1 MGNDIFNYGSYAID
15 KNTLLRTL
23 QHEDNI
29 RDYSRYRSYTP
40 EEDSEFRN
48 IVQYLHSGIQNGTI
62 SGDGFGNFTDA
73 TQNPYKNNRAYGEAL
88 NYIHR
93 VANEIGN
100 MKAEQ
105 KPTSAEK
112 FNVGKHSF
120 QSYFLNQLDP
130 FNSDGKYDQ
139 SVKDYLEQYKDD
151 EVGKVQDFVTK
162 LENYQTQYNN
172 FSGIDFGEF
181 GLTSEQYNDSLNKL
195 KEGLKDGTIDTSD
208 KVLANNLGIGNI
220 INALFDQRL
229 NVPKQ
234 SNKFDLSKHGF
245 KSYFAKSIASPF
257 SIGDSYTTDLQDYIQ
272 GYSDQGSRIKDF
284 TNRITDWQKS
294 NNNFNG
300 LDFSQYGLTPEQ
312 FNEGLENLKKALA
325 DGQIDYND
333 KMLAK
338 NLGLSDVVNDVF
350 GQNSDSSQLQSNQ
363 KFKNEL
369 LEQNWTI
376 NNEGK
381 WVMPNGAVTTFK
393 QEENPVEK
401 IAQMAK
407 KEYKIDSHLQNP
419 ESVSWWNSI
428 TSSDQKRMWS
438 LLCDIISVIDPEPFS
453 AAGLGY
459 TSDYLTHQADKL
471 DGDVSWGRTALNVG
485 LSTLGAVPI
494 VGDLA
499 LGSRITKNL
508 GKVTK
513 ALGLMVTMPSVA
525 MLFSNFPEIK
535 KSWSN
540 FIHGE
545 ASVDDYRNVYN
556 IFTVVFGIGNAAR
569 TQVGKMK
576 ANKHLVDSE
585 QGLSITVNRNGK
597 DENIVFKSQEEI
609 DAVKSIKDPE
619 ELKKYLKDNYEGFDD
634 VKIQDVK
641 TTKNTEFS
649 FKDREHWYSL
659 PFKRTA
665 TTKIKPTEVGII
677 KNKYDKYSLAR
688 SKYLEKRRG
697 KFLSEQDAV
706 VPTKKQPGQTSET
719 TPEVTRQVETPSV
732 ENVTPTTAKLPKPD
746 PVSVPE
752 TTQVANTPASRIKPD
767 TEIATKPTQI
777 ESKVSEK
784 SFAGLRN
791 KVQQSSLKGDDNSLA
806 IVNLNN
812 LEQQTKKAGKKAA
825 KKARDVYRRKVKP
838 SAAYTQA
845 LEDLKKSGMTDKQ
858 ARTMLKDLNTF
869 KLGGI
874 IKAQTGIKFPK
885 GVSVMEIGKYFDYD
899 QTTGN
904 YNLKEGVSVD
914 EVNTWLKGYGLSYN
928 PGSYYGRSTDYTSTY
943 ENGTISTGYKGA
955 NNNLRGKSLKV
966 TSDTSEELDLNAH
979 LAKYGMYKDD
989 QASNR
994 NADIINYYN
1003 SNNFDN
1009 LNQFID
1015 TYNDS
1020 IEAMYLF
1027 KRTPNG
1033 TTYDPNG
1040 NENVR
1045 AFNQSHRNIYKSHND
1060 LYGYD
1065 EDSEHI
1071 NGSATMARGIDITDQ
1086 DVLIDTS
1093 SDENL
1098 TKLLGNAKLYKGKD
1112 GLLYY
1117 KEDSSLGN
1125 IRSMRTDSEDK
1136 PEDVMPKKPRDYDFS
1151 QLLDLGQ
1158 YFHALNTN
1166 KKLYEL
1172 GNENQPLLYDPKED
1186 HRYIVGDLDAKLLGQ
1201 RQAAEKN
1208 RFARNLA
1215 NSTSDASLG
1224 AAVQLEAFRQ
1234 GQNDI
1239 LEGNRAD
1246 NEAIK
1251 ESTEKAWEQEVQNHE
1266 NRYNIAMK
1274 NRENMYQINRER
1286 LLNKANYIRAN
1297 HDSTTNYINKLALDM
1312 KKKHQEVSNIRDF
1325 YYKQQ
1330 LQGYAKRNPSQFVD
1344 GWSKYDSDVWS
1355 KGESGVQLDA
1365 TEQVRYDQLR
1375 ELVQQGYYNVLAKQ
1389 NGVRVNTPHTGWLY
1403 NAEPTIKVIKEE

>member
-62 SGDGFGNFTDA
+62 SGDGFGNFTDT

-100 MKAEQ
+100 IKAESKQ
-105 KPTSAEK
+105 KSAEK
-112 FNVGKHSF
+112 FDVGKHSF
-120 QSYFLNQLDP
+120 QSYFLNELDP

-151 EVGKVQDFVTK
+151 EVGKVQDFVSK
-162 LENYQTQYNN
+162 LENYQAKYNN
-172 FSGIDFGEF
+172 FSGINFDEF
-181 GLTSEQYNDSLNKL
+181 GLTSAQYNDSLNKL
-195 KEGLKDGTIDTSD
+195 KEGLKDGIIDTSD

-220 INALFDQRL
+220 INVLFDKRL
-229 NVPKQ
+229 NAPKQ
-234 SNKFDLSKHGF
+234 SNKFDVTKHGF

-257 SIGDSYTTDLQDYIQ
+257 STGNSYTTDLQDYIQ
-272 GYSDQGSRIKDF
+272 GYSDQDSKIKDF
-284 TNRITDWQKS
+284 TDKITAWQKS
-294 NNNFNG
+294 NNNFSD
-300 LDFSQYGLTPEQ
+300 LDFSSYGLTPEQ

-325 DGQIDYND
+325 DGQIDHND

-350 GQNSDSSQLQSNQ
+350 NVDNVQNNVQENLI
-363 KFKNEL
+363 KEG
-369 LEQNWTI
+369 WTI
-376 NNEGK
+376 NPKTNTWVTNYGHETNINSDKDPEEVIKDMQLSDYLKGK
-381 WVMPNGAVTTFK
+381 YIQG
-393 QEENPVEK
+393 
-401 IAQMAK
+401 
-407 KEYKIDSHLQNP
+407 DS
-419 ESVSWWNSI
+419 SWWKNL
-428 TSSDQKRMWS
+428 TESDQKRVIALGLDLINLFNPEMFTS
-438 LLCDIISVIDPEPFS
+438 FGAGVASDI
-453 AAGLGY
+453 
-459 TSDYLTHQADKL
+459 LTTQADLK
-471 DGDVSWGRTALNVG
+471 DGDFSLGRSAINFG
-485 LSTLGAVPI
+485 LSTFSLLPVIGDVATGAKIAKNIKVAGRVLEGLLLAGG
-494 VGDLA
+494 VGTLA
-499 LGSRITKNL
+499 FNHREVENL
-508 GKVTK
+508 VRKINSGVTLDVNDYRQLYNVL
-513 ALGLMVTMPSVA
+513 ATTLGLVRATRQIRGTLKA
-525 MLFSNFPEIK
+525 GEIYK
-535 KSWSN
+535 NSQ
-540 FIHGE
+540 
-545 ASVDDYRNVYN
+545 D
-556 IFTVVFGIGNAAR
+556 
-569 TQVGKMK
+569 
-576 ANKHLVDSE
+576 
-585 QGLSITVNRNGK
+585 GLEVTVNNKGNK
-597 DENIVFKSQEEI
+597 QKIVITDTEGIQ
-609 DAVKSIKDPE
+609 
-619 ELKKYLKDNYEGFDD
+619 YLKSKIDDPTEFRNYLRQNYEGLNEIELHNLNTKKGKRQWKNSEGKLQIPERGKETLEVITKD
-634 VKIQDVK
+634 VKLSPNELPSKWSLARQHLNRSGNFSDGQVVNRIK
-641 TTKNTEFS
+641 TS
-649 FKDREHWYSL
+649 D
-659 PFKRTA
+659 TA
-665 TTKIKPTEVGII
+665 QKPTE
-677 KNKYDKYSLAR
+677 
-688 SKYLEKRRG
+688 
-697 KFLSEQDAV
+697 
-706 VPTKKQPGQTSET
+706 TS
-719 TPEVTRQVETPSV
+719 PEVTKPTAETNITQSA
-732 ENVTPTTAKLPKPD
+732 N
-746 PVSVPE
+746 VPE
-752 TTQVANTPASRIKPD
+752 TTQVANTPASRIEPN
-767 TEIATKPTQI
+767 TEINNKPTQI
-777 ESKVSEK
+777 KSAVSEK
-784 SFAGLRN
+784 SFDGLRN
-791 KVQQSSLKGDDNSLA
+791 RIQRSLEPGDQVSSA
-806 IVNLNN
+806 ANLHA
-812 LEQQTKKAGKKAA
+812 LEEQTKKAGKKAS
-825 KKARDVYRRKVKP
+825 KKARDVYRKKKGVKP
-838 SAAYTQA
+838 SATYTQA

-858 ARTMLKDLNTF
+858 ARTMLKDLNAF
-869 KLGGI
+869 KYGGV

-904 YNLKEGVSVD
+904 YNIKNGVNIN
-914 EVNTWLKGYGLSYN
+914 EVNEWLKSYGLNYN

-943 ENGTISTGYKGA
+943 DNGATSTGYKGA
-955 NNNLRGKSLKV
+955 NNNLRGQSLKV
-966 TSDTSEELDLNAH
+966 TSDTSEELDLNTH

-1003 SNNFDN
+1003 SNNFEN

-1027 KRTPNG
+1027 KRTPQG

-1040 NENVR
+1040 NDSVR

-1065 EDSEHI
+1065 EDSENI

-1172 GNENQPLLYDPKED
+1172 GNEAQPLLYDPKED
-1186 HRYIVGDLDAKLLGQ
+1186 HRYIVGNLDAKLLGQ

-1208 RFARNLA
+1208 RFAKNIA

-1274 NRENMYQINRER
+1274 NRENMYQINREK

-1297 HDSTTNYINKLALDM
+1297 HDSTTNYINKLAVDM

-1389 NGVRVNTPHTGWLY
+1389 NGVKVNTPHTGWLY
-1403 NAEPTIKVIKEE
+1403 NAEPTIKVIKEK

>member
-29 RDYSRYRSYTP
+29 RDYSRYKSYTP

-62 SGDGFGNFTDA
+62 SGDGFGNFTDIA
-73 TQNPYKNNRAYGEAL
+73 QNPYKNNRTYGEAL
-88 NYIHR
+88 NYVHR

-100 MKAEQ
+100 TKV
-105 KPTSAEK
+105 KPKQNSTEK

-130 FNSDGKYDQ
+130 FNSDEKYDQ

-162 LENYQTQYNN
+162 LENYQTKYNN

-195 KEGLKDGTIDTSD
+195 KEGLKDGIVDTSD

-220 INALFDQRL
+220 INVLFDNRL
-229 NVPKQ
+229 NTPKQ
-234 SNKFDLSKHGF
+234 SNKFDVSKHGF
-245 KSYFAKSIASPF
+245 KNYFAKSISSPF
-257 SIGDSYTTDLQDYIQ
+257 STGDSYTTDLQDYIQ
-272 GYSDQGSRIKDF
+272 GYSDQNNRIKDF
-284 TNRITDWQKS
+284 TNRITAWQKS

-312 FNEGLENLKKALA
+312 FNEGLENLKKALS

-338 NLGLSDVVNDVF
+338 NLGLLDVVNDVF
-350 GQNSDSSQLQSNQ
+350 GQSSNFSQSQDNQ
-363 KFKNEL
+363 EFKNEL
-369 LEQNWTI
+369 FEQNWTI

-381 WVMPNGAVTTFK
+381 WVMPNGAVTKFK

-428 TSSDQKRMWS
+428 SSSDQKRMWS
-438 LLCDIISVIDPEPFS
+438 LLCDIISVIDPEPFT

-494 VGDLA
+494 VGDIA

-513 ALGLMVTMPSVA
+513 ALGLMVSIPSVA
-525 MLFSNFPEIK
+525 ILFSNFPELK

-556 IFTVVFGIGNAAR
+556 IFTVVFGTGNAAR

-585 QGLSITVNRNGK
+585 QGLAITVNRNGK
-597 DENIVFKSQEEI
+597 NEKIVFKSQEEI
-609 DAVKSIKDPE
+609 NAVKNIKDPE

-649 FKDREHWYSL
+649 FKDREHWYSS
-659 PFKRTA
+659 PFKRT
-665 TTKIKPTEVGII
+665 TTTEINPTEVGIV
-677 KNKYDKYSLAR
+677 KNKYSKYSLAR
-688 SKYLEKRRG
+688 SKYLEKRYG

-719 TPEVTRQVETPSV
+719 APETSSTEFIIPGEPAIT
-732 ENVTPTTAKLPKPD
+732 ELPKPD
-746 PVSVPE
+746 PVNIPE
-752 TTQVANTPASRIKPD
+752 TTQVANTPASRIEPD
-767 TEIATKPTQI
+767 VEINTKPTRI
-777 ESKVSEK
+777 ESAVSEK
-784 SFAGLRN
+784 SFNSLRSRIRL
-791 KVQQSSLKGDDNSLA
+791 SSLEVSDA
-806 IVNLNN
+806 IGAEINLNI
-812 LEQQTKKAGKKAA
+812 LEKQIKNAGKKAA
-825 KKARDVYRRKVKP
+825 KKARDVYSKKKGVKP
-838 SAAYTQA
+838 SAPYLQA
-845 LEDLKKSGMTDKQ
+845 LEDLKKTGMTEKQ
-858 ARTMLKDLNTF
+858 ARTVLRDLNAF
-869 KLGGI
+869 KSGGVI
-874 IKAQTGIKFPK
+874 RAQTGIKFPA
-885 GVSVMEIGKYFDYD
+885 GFSVTEINRYFNYNPS
-899 QTTGN
+899 TGN
-904 YNLKEGVSVD
+904 YDLKEGVNID

-928 PGSYYGRSTDYTSTY
+928 PGSYYGRSTNYTSTY
-943 ENGTISTGYKGA
+943 DNGAISTDYKGA
-955 NNNLRGKSLKV
+955 NNDLRDTRLKV
-966 TSDTSEELDLNAH
+966 TSDTSKELDLNAH
-979 LAKYGMYKDD
+979 LAKYGMYKGD

-1003 SNNFDN
+1003 SNNFEN

-1015 TYNDS
+1015 TYNNS
-1020 IEAMYLF
+1020 IEAMYSF
-1027 KRTPNG
+1027 KRTPQG

-1040 NENVR
+1040 NDSVR

-1086 DVLIDTS
+1086 DILIDTS

-1098 TKLLGNAKLYKGKD
+1098 TKLLGNAKLYKGKN

-1117 KEDSSLGN
+1117 KEDSSLEN
-1125 IRSMRTDSEDK
+1125 IRSMRTDSKDK
-1136 PEDVMPKKPRDYDFS
+1136 PEDVMPKKPRNYDFS

-1172 GNENQPLLYDPKED
+1172 GNEVQPLLYDPKED

-1201 RQAAEKN
+1201 KQAAEKN
-1208 RFARNLA
+1208 RFARNIA

-1274 NRENMYQINRER
+1274 NRENMYQINREK

-1297 HDSTTNYINKLALDM
+1297 HDSTTNYINKLAIDM
-1312 KKKHQEVSNIRDF
+1312 KKKHQEISNIRDF

-1365 TEQVRYDQLR
+1365 TEQIRYDQLR

-1389 NGVRVNTPHTGWLY
+1389 NGVIVNTPHTGWLY
-1403 NAEPTIKVIKEE
+1403 SAEPRIKVIKEE